1 MARPM
6 RKDLMDLFADA
17 EENGRFLAANGK
29 ALARRLAHAERNGQ
43 VIRCIGNCFARKGHW
58 ERLSPEARHLNTLR
72 AMRERKRNVIF
83 THTSAALVHGLA
95 VSYSRLDEIHVA
107 TAKKA
112 HSRSHGPIKRHVI
125 IRDTSDVVGGLRV
138 TSFERTVYDCLLEL
152 PFDEA
157 LAVADSALRKKDVT
171 RGHLE
176 EEFERF
182 AWHVVDG
189 RRPLEILALANPLS
203 ENGGESM
210 SRAQM
215 LLCGFVEPKL
225 QVEHED
231 PMNPRKKY
239 RVDFQWNI
247 SETEAVVGELDGHD
261 KYVDPSMTGGRTT
274 EDVLLSER
282 QRESRILGSK
292 GIRVMRFTYR
302 QMRDASFFE
311 KLLDTYGVP
320 RATDVAPVVIRPS
333 RRHRPRRKM
342 QLRPRKRT
350 DARKTE
356 FIAT

>member
-1 MARPM
+1 MTRPM
-6 RKDLMDLFADA
+6 RKDLLDLFADA
-17 EENGRFLAANGK
+17 EDNGRFLAADTK
-29 ALARRLAHAERNGQ
+29 ALARRLARAEKNGQ
-43 VIRCIGNCFARKGHW
+43 VRRCLGNSFARKDYW
-58 ERLSPEARHLNTLR
+58 DKLSPEARHLNTLR
-72 AMRERKRNVIF
+72 AMKDRRSNLVF

-95 VSYSRLDEIHVA
+95 ISRARLSEVHVA

-112 HSRSHGPIKRHVI
+112 HSRSHDWLKRHVI
-125 IRDTSDVVGGLRV
+125 IRDTSVVVGGLRV

-157 LAVADSALRKKDVT
+157 LAVADSALRQKDVT

-189 RRPLEILALANPLS
+189 RRSLEILALANPLS

-231 PMNPRKKY
+231 PINPNKKY
-239 RVDFQWNI
+239 RVDFQWDL
-247 SETEAVVGELDGHD
+247 SESEAIVGELDGHD
-261 KYVDPSMTGGRTT
+261 KYVDPSMTGGRST
-274 EDVLLSER
+274 EKILLAER

-292 GIRVMRFTYR
+292 GIRVMRFTYA
-302 QMRDASFFE
+302 QMRDQSYFE
-311 KLLDTYGVP
+311 NLLETYGVP
-320 RATDVAPVVIRPS
+320 RATEVAPVVIRPS
-333 RRHRPRRKM
+333 IRHRPRRKM
-342 QLRPRKRT
+342 QLRPRKKVRGT
-350 DARKTE
+350 SDTR
-356 FIAT
+356 